1 MERKIFDRDVYE
13 HWKTEW
19 AKKGYTPQDV
29 YEIVK
34 AHGLPDEYLGELR
47 AVITEMEDPFKDSVQ
62 AFAMESKKNI

>member
-34 AHGLPDEYLGELR
+34 AHGLPDEYLGELK
-47 AVITEMEDPFKDSVQ
+47 AVIFEMEGCSS
-62 AFAMESKKNI
+62 ESGEKQTQIL